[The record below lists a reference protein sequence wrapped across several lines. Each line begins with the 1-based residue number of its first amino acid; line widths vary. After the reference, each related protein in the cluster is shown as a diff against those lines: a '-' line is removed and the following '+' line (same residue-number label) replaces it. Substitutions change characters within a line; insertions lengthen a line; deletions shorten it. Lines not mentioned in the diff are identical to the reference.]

1 MLAAIEGLLQRVE
14 MITSFAVPSDPSPL
28 LFLGSQTNM
37 VQSYIHAEQQS
48 GARLDN
54 ALGVIDASLDQIE
67 TVLHPEEV
75 GGEPTVEEVSEP
87 EQQPEEIVP
96 SLEMVPEDTE
106 LSP

>member
-75 GGEPTVEEVSEP
+75 GEEPTVEEVSEP
-87 EQQPEEIVP
+87 VP
-96 SLEMVPEDTE
+96 SLDIVLEDTE
-106 LSP
+106 LS